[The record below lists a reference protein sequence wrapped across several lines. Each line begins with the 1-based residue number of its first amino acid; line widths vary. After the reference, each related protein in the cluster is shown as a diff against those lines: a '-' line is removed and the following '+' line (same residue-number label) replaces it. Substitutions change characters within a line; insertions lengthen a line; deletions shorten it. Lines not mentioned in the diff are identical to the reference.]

1 MSFATRCEGVGCA
14 FPGEF
19 GSCWGSLVIEDPVDR
34 LSLSPAQ
41 ARHAA
46 YSPLRRSPSGSV
58 RAMKV
63 GATRVTLVG
72 VVVPSSFPP
81 CPGTCGQGV
90 SIPDEDKA
98 MHGGA
103 AAHAVPP
110 SYLR

>member
-1 MSFATRCEGVGCA
+1 
-14 FPGEF
+14 
-19 GSCWGSLVIEDPVDR
+19 
-34 LSLSPAQ
+34 
-41 ARHAA
+41 
-46 YSPLRRSPSGSV
+46 
-58 RAMKV
+58 
-63 GATRVTLVG
+63 VG
-72 VVVPSSFPP
+72 VMVPSSFPP